1 MKNTS
6 YNILSGTI
14 IFCISTSDLSV
25 ICSKMTPERHPNEEQ
40 RLRELRRY
48 GILDTERERDFDDL
62 VEIASEICQVP
73 VSVVNFIDE
82 GRQWFKAE
90 VGLGVRSTA
99 LDTSIC
105 GHVILQDDFVEIP
118 DTLEDFRM
126 ADNPLCTSEPGFRF
140 YAGAVLKGA
149 NGLPLGTLCVLDHK
163 PRVLSDHQRKV
174 LRVLS
179 SHVMRELDLR
189 IALKQEQTLRQEVD
203 HRVKNSLASIGAL
216 LSMKA
221 RREPHEAARAA
232 LDDASSRIR
241 SLASLHAELHD
252 LAGAEMIDL
261 KSLFTRVEADLLQ
274 LLPDGVNLS
283 IEASTGRASAQL
295 ANALLLIT
303 NEFVS
308 NSVKHAFTGGSGK
321 IEIVAQISEGAWSIV
336 CRDNGTATAGDAE
349 RAATAAG
356 LGTRVI
362 QSLVA
367 SLGANAQWRAGGDG
381 MELCVNAGSHLS

>member
-1 MKNTS
+1 MEPAK
-6 YNILSGTI
+6 
-14 IFCISTSDLSV
+14 
-25 ICSKMTPERHPNEEQ
+25 HPNEDQ

-48 GILDTERERDFDDL
+48 GILDTQRERDFDDL
-62 VEIASEICQVP
+62 VEIASEICEVP

-90 VGLGVRSTA
+90 VGLGVRSTP

-105 GHVILQDDFVEIP
+105 GHAILQDDFVEIP

-221 RREPHEAARAA
+221 RREPIAAARAA
-232 LDDASSRIR
+232 LEDASSRIR

-252 LAGAEMIDL
+252 LEGDELIDV
-261 KSLFTRVEADLLQ
+261 KSLFTRVQLDLHQ
-274 LLPDGVNLS
+274 LLPDGVSLS
-283 IEASTGRASAQL
+283 ITTSSSRATPQL
-295 ANALLLIT
+295 ANAFLLIT

-308 NSVKHAFTGGSGK
+308 NSVKHAFPGCWGK
-321 IEIVAQISEGAWSIV
+321 IEIHAEIYENAWSIL
-336 CRDNGTATAGDAE
+336 CYDDGKATAADAE
-349 RAATAAG
+349 RASMASG

-362 QSLVA
+362 QSLAA
-367 SLGANAQWRAGGDG
+367 SLGASAHWRADGHG
-381 MELCVNAGSHLS
+381 MELRVTSDKTQSQAK